1 MSVAALVTLN
11 ELFFEI
17 CKELGLDGDGAHSFP
32 DEFFEVLSSPECR
45 APHISV
51 SRVGGRLIAYVE
63 CGGAY
68 AVAEMLPSG
77 ERLRGRGLGYIECD
91 RRVFTVKKI
100 LEGSAPTEPT
110 ESRQGLES

>member
-1 MSVAALVTLN
+1 MSVAALATLN

-17 CKELGLDGDGAHSFP
+17 CRELGLDGGGAYSFP

-45 APHISV
+45 APYISV
-51 SRVGGRLIAYVE
+51 SRVGGRLVAYVE

-68 AVAEMLPSG
+68 AVAEILPSG
-77 ERLRGRGLGYIECD
+77 ERLRGRGLGYIECEG
-91 RRVFTVKKI
+91 RVFTVKKI
-100 LEGSAPTEPT
+100 LEGTAPT

>member
-32 DEFFEVLSSPECR
+32 DEFFEVLSSPGCR
-45 APHISV
+45 APSISV

-68 AVAEMLPSG
+68 AVAEILPSG
-77 ERLRGRGLGYIECD
+77 ERLRGRGLGYIECEG
-91 RRVFTVKKI
+91 RVFTVKS
-100 LEGSAPTEPT
+100 LVPSG
-110 ESRQGLES
+110 RG